1 VSAEAGP
8 CRASTHASSLADE
21 ATLFADSPSDTAVVV
36 LSNLAF
42 TPLLW
47 TCPALAGAADRARAG
62 VPTWR
67 YLYQG

>member
-1 VSAEAGP
+1 
-8 CRASTHASSLADE
+8 
-21 ATLFADSPSDTAVVV
+21 V

-67 YLYQG
+67 YLYKG